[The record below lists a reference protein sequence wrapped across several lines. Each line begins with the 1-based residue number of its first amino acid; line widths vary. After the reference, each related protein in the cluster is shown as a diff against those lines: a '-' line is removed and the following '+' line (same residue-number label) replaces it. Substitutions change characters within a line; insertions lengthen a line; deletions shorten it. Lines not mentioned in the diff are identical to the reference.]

1 MWCGVVQVDARL
13 LDAYNKYREQ
23 QKNGVPEKSFGTHA
37 MNAMGL
43 FDPAMDMHKAQ
54 FDAMDHNGHDR
65 IKLGDFQKELQR
77 LVDEGLL
84 SPSDVAEVMGAV
96 NKRG

>member
-65 IKLGDFQKELQR
+65 ISWETSRRSCSGWWMR
-77 LVDEGLL
+77 
-84 SPSDVAEVMGAV
+84 AC
-96 NKRG
+96 